1 MLQEKVLETIQ
12 KNSLIEKNDKIVI
25 GVSGG
30 PDSMCLL
37 DILNCLKKDLEC
49 EIVVAHVNH
58 QIRKEAQEET
68 NYVQAFCEKLKIPV
82 YIKYANIIEL
92 AKQEKKGTEEMGR
105 TVRYKFFEEIA
116 LKTNANK
123 IATAHT
129 ANDNCETI
137 LMNLLRGSAISG
149 LKGIEIKRK
158 STIQNEISYIRPI
171 RNCTRQEIES
181 Y

>member
-92 AKQEKKGTEEMGR
+92 AKQEKKGTEEMG
-105 TVRYKFFEEIA
+105 K
-116 LKTNANK
+116 
-123 IATAHT
+123 
-129 ANDNCETI
+129 
-137 LMNLLRGSAISG
+137 
-149 LKGIEIKRK
+149 
-158 STIQNEISYIRPI
+158 
-171 RNCTRQEIES
+171 
-181 Y
+181 